1 MTGRFSAIHHYF
13 PVHGH
18 SFLPCDRDF
27 ATVKR
32 AIRKFD
38 RVYTPIQYNEIIES
52 DKVKVPKFV
61 VKIFKKTTKS
71 IDKLEDFS
79 ISKYKH
85 FEYSSERPGY
95 VIARPFIDSI
105 ASGTFQLKKTR
116 INKPSNRTSIPR
128 YVTSK
133 GQKSIGCS
141 KNSSLCSGR
150 PSHILSADLGLGPV
164 HSFGGECGGKP
175 Q

>member
-1 MTGRFSAIHHYF
+1 IHHYF
-13 PVHGH
+13 PVRGH
-18 SFLPCDRDF
+18 SFLPCNRDF

-52 DKVKVPKFV
+52 AKVKDPKFV
-61 VKIFKKTTKS
+61 VKSLQYSGFIEFKNWWPTVFKKTTKS

-95 VIARPFIDSI
+95 VIDRPFIDSI
-105 ASGTFQLKKTR
+105 ASGTFQLKK
-116 INKPSNRTSIPR
+116 N
-128 YVTSK
+128 
-133 GQKSIGCS
+133 Q
-141 KNSSLCSGR
+141 
-150 PSHILSADLGLGPV
+150 D
-164 HSFGGECGGKP
+164 